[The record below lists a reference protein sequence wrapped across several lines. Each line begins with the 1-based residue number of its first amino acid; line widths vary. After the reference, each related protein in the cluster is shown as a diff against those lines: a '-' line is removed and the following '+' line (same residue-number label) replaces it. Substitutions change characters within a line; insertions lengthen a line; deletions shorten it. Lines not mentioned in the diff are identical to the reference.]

1 MLGWESSRA
10 ESASE
15 RARDDGDGGAVLR
28 IRVFSV
34 EILSPYLFCF
44 YILLGDDHGNVRV
57 LYASTSAA

>member
-44 YILLGDDHGNVRV
+44 YILLGDHHVM
-57 LYASTSAA
+57 